1 MKKQNKKGFSLL
13 ELVLVLGVGSMMA
26 FMRFQDMKNEQETV
40 MAKAVGQQMKQ
51 MGEATNRYISIRYD
65 KLSTLTASSSQSS
78 DPGPRTCDSSDCEI
92 TYQTLVNE
100 GLLPASYTGV
110 NAQKSSYKILLKRSG
125 TIPNYVI
132 NGLITTTLPWSEGGK
147 FRYDLLGKAM
157 QEAGVDSGMTQSAT
171 VASGL
176 QGAWKETSTVYS
188 NITSAGLM
196 AYRVGYDSAMY
207 SVYLRRDGTLPMTG
221 DLNMGGNSINNI
233 KDINSSGTGNF
244 GNNLNVSKDLTVGGV
259 INSGKGI
266 ISNDYIYAKGDFST
280 DGIAYVRKSV
290 NAGENMY
297 AVGNIGVAADSNKNM
312 AAALN
317 ADGTVYAKKA
327 FVTDG
332 DIYANSGTVNTSYV
346 WASGNIN
353 SNYIHSNGSMNAD
366 GRINAGEFVYI
377 NGQSSTG
384 SGCSPN
390 GLMGRTNEG
399 QLLSCING
407 IWNKSKYNYS
417 EYVVS
422 YVNNS
427 SGSCESCYQ
436 IKNIGKHL
444 FCALSADQTS
454 TKMVKHSVVYFNGTD
469 WIMEMRVTSWP
480 EGINTW
486 MKAMCFD

>member
-26 FMRFQDMKNEQETV
+26 FMRFQDMKNEQETII
-40 MAKAVGQQMKQ
+40 ANAVGQQIKQ
-51 MGEATNRYISIRYD
+51 VGEAVNGYINIRYD
-65 KLSTLTASSSQSS
+65 KLSTLTSSSSQSS
-78 DPGPRTCDSSDCEI
+78 DPGPRICNASGCEI
-92 TYQTLVNE
+92 TYQTLIND
-100 GLLPASYTGV
+100 GLLPASYTGI
-110 NAQKSSYKILLKRSG
+110 NAQKSSYKIISKRSG
-125 TIPNYVI
+125 SIPNYVI

-157 QEAGVDSGMTQSAT
+157 QEAGIDSGMTQSAT

-176 QGAWKETSTVYS
+176 QGAWKETSINYS
-188 NITSAGLM
+188 NIASAGLM

-233 KDINSSGTGNF
+233 KDINASGTGNF
-244 GNNLNVSKDLTVGGV
+244 DNNLNVSKDLTVGGV

-266 ISNDYIYAKGDFST
+266 ISNNYIYAKGDFST
-280 DGIAYVRKSV
+280 DGIAYVKKSV

-297 AVGNIGVAADSNKNM
+297 AVGNIGVAADSNKKM

-377 NGQSSTG
+377 NGKVSTG
-384 SGCSPN
+384 GGCSPN
-390 GLMGRTNEG
+390 GLQGRDDEG
-399 QLLSCING
+399 SALSCVNG
-407 IWNKSKYNYS
+407 LWAKFKFNEKIYSVVFESSSNGVGDVYKSLNLGQHLLC
-417 EYVVS
+417 VF
-422 YVNNS
+422 
-427 SGSCESCYQ
+427 SG
-436 IKNIGKHL
+436 
-444 FCALSADQTS
+444 DQS
-454 TKMVKHSVVYFNGTD
+454 TDMATKHSIVYRSGD
-469 WIMEMRVTSWP
+469 IWMLEMRVTSWKS
-480 EGINTW
+480 GVVTW
-486 MKAMCFD
+486 ARSSCFD